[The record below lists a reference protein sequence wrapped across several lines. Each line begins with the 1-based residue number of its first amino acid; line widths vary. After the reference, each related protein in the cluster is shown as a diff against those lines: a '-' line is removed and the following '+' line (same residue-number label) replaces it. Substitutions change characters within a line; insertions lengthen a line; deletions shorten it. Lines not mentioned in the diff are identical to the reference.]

1 LGETP
6 PGLESIAAG
15 SAIDSWREGV
25 LTRQRR
31 FVRVTSVRVPHH
43 LVELRSLP
51 LALDSARITAALAT
65 PQAVHA
71 LSIAQFSRAEWNAL
85 VIEPAR
91 DWFYFQALERL
102 ALPGFSPVYFGVRCD
117 GRLRGA
123 VAGFLLEGAW
133 RPHRDGM
140 PDQLARV
147 LHRIRRSRGARALVL
162 GSPLN
167 EPCGVGLA
175 PDADE
180 HERRDLLAHML
191 GAADEFASR
200 YGYGVLAV
208 KDACASTEELWAWA
222 CEGLHL
228 KRLRSG
234 LPQSAVATSSWY
246 RAEKPWLNWCYSVI
260 DHAFGFDLRDE
271 ELRQL
276 LGSSDSDHTR

>member
-1 LGETP
+1 MN
-6 PGLESIAAG
+6 
-15 SAIDSWREGV
+15 
-25 LTRQRR
+25 
-31 FVRVTSVRVPHH
+31 VPNHH
-43 LVELRSLP
+43 FAELRPLP
-51 LALDSARITAALAT
+51 LAVDSSESITVALAA

-71 LSIAQFSRAEWNAL
+71 LSIAQFARAEWNAL

-133 RPHRDGM
+133 RPQRDVIH
-140 PDQLARV
+140 DQLARV
-147 LHRIRRSRGARALVL
+147 LQRIGRSRGSRALVL

-167 EPCGVGLA
+167 EPCAVALA
-175 PDADE
+175 ADADE
-180 HERRDLLAHML
+180 VERRDLLAHML

-208 KDACASTEELWAWA
+208 KDAYAATEELWAWA
-222 CEGLHL
+222 CDGLRL
-228 KRLRSG
+228 KRLRG
-234 LPQSAVATSSWY
+234 GMAQGEGATSSWY
-246 RAEKPWLNWCYSVI
+246 RAETPWLNWCYSVI

-276 LGSSDSDHTR
+276 LGSDRIR